1 MLLNVGPDAR
11 GNIPQASMER
21 LQTIGRWMK
30 QNKASIHGCGKA
42 GIEKPDYGRVTRKGK
57 HLYFHIYE
65 NTLGHLPLLGIRAG
79 EIDRIRWL
87 ATGAEIRVSTSWVH
101 SDYPEIV
108 FADLGPDPVLP
119 DPVDTVIE
127 VVLK

>member
-1 MLLNVGPDAR
+1 MAAAR
-11 GNIPQASMER
+11 PASKSPTM
-21 LQTIGRWMK
+21 
-30 QNKASIHGCGKA
+30 A

-65 NTLGHLPLLGIRAG
+65 NTLGPLPLLGIKAE

-87 ATGAEIRVSTSWVH
+87 ATGAEIRISTSWVH

-108 FADLGPDPVLP
+108 FADLGPDPILP